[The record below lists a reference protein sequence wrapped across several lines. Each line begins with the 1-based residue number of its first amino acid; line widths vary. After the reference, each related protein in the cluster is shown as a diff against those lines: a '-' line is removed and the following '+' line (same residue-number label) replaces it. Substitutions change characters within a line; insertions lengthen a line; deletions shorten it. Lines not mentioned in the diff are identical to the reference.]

1 MEREFMVSV
10 EKLAHLKIETDPRR
24 VLLRP
29 FNPGGRERWQRIL
42 NSLAGLAEEETGRQ
56 YRQVVTLFNS
66 RHRHLDNFL
75 ARRLRTLQ
83 AEFPEVNNWSET
95 RQKLAAAH
103 FTHEYSVEAAALF
116 NPSMVWHPDQSGLP
130 SGSKRFILG
139 LRATGEGHISSL
151 TFQTG
156 IVSEA
161 GEVELEPRY
170 SYLESGTVEPEPLLK
185 REVVQRRAGG
195 VVSPDDLQINKTQE
209 FARRAEWL
217 ERLALPA
224 DAAASVSRLLSTDY
238 DVDFDPEL
246 PLSGRL
252 IFPAT
257 ADESNGIED
266 FRFVEFTGEAGAST
280 YYATYTAYDGRQITP
295 KLLATKDFLH
305 FELRSLS
312 GPAVSNKGFALFPQ
326 KIGGKYVMLSR
337 QGGEENRIMFSDYLD
352 YWEESRLLMRPREDW
367 EIIQLGNCG
376 SPLLTEAGWL
386 VLSHGVGAMR
396 RYSIGAFLLDRNDP
410 ERVIGSLKQP
420 LITPEEGEREGYVPN
435 VVYSC
440 GGQIIGDWLIIPYAM
455 SDVACTFARVPL
467 SRLLDEL
474 TAK

>member
-1 MEREFMVSV
+1 MVNT
-10 EKLAHLKIETDPRR
+10 EKLTGIKIQADPRR

-29 FNPGGRERWQRIL
+29 FNPGGTERWQRIIDTL
-42 NSLAGLAEEETGRQ
+42 SELPEAEVLRQ
-56 YRQVVTLFNS
+56 YSRLFDLFNS
-66 RHRHLDNFL
+66 RHRRWEQFL
-75 ARRLRTLQ
+75 EEREEMVVER
-83 AEFPEVNNWSET
+83 FPQVSNWTET
-95 RQKLAAAH
+95 RRKLAAAH

-130 SGSKRFILG
+130 AGRKRFLLG

-156 IVSEA
+156 IASES
-161 GEVELEPRY
+161 GEIELEPRY
-170 SYLESGTVEPEPLLK
+170 PYLESGKTEPEPLLNLD
-185 REVVQRRAGG
+185 VVRRRVSG
-195 VVSPDDLQINKTQE
+195 VVPPNIQQHVEFPE
-209 FARRAEWL
+209 FARRSEWL
-217 ERLALPA
+217 KKLDLTGETAGTA
-224 DAAASVSRLLSTDY
+224 SRLLSTDY
-238 DVDFDPEL
+238 DVDFDPDL

-266 FRFVEFTGEAGAST
+266 FRFVEFIGENGVST

-295 KLLATKDFLH
+295 KLLATRDFLH

-312 GPAVSNKGFALFPQ
+312 GPEVRNKGFALFPQ

-352 YWEESRLLMRPREDW
+352 YWEESRLLMRPQQDW

-396 RYSIGAFLLDRNDP
+396 RYSIGAFLLDRQDP
-410 ERVIGSLKQP
+410 ERVIGSLKKP
-420 LITPEEGEREGYVPN
+420 LITPDEGEREGYVPN

-467 SRLLDEL
+467 GRLLDEL